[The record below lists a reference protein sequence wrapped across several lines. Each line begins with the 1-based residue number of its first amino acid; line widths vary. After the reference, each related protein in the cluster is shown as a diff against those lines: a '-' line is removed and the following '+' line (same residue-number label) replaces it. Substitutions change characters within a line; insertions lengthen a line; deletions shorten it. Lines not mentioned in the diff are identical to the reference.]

1 MSSRDVIRVGK
12 GRGRIGLALLAAALL
27 WLGAT
32 PAHAEDCGGPGDPA
46 VYDGFAGDPAPSQI
60 NIQGLCTIR
69 NYPNGMS
76 TNFSFM
82 TQPGQQDERWLIIFD
97 NVVHTGQMSC
107 NAVLGHKI
115 WFVNGSSSR
124 IKEHCQN
131 LLIPVEKIEKLNPPG
146 PATVSIGVPFTYRLL
161 IPVLFDPATGQ
172 VVQFDGSPNDLH
184 GITVTDDLAAT
195 GVDLTYLSHTV
206 TWLDSGASVPHGFT
220 QTGDQLEFEFEPLIV
235 PAGDQFAIDIT
246 VVLEDTANN
255 TVGKQFQNTAKW
267 DFGRLIDGVF
277 YEPLPGENG
286 ISPPLT
292 IAAPQLVMTKTGP
305 ATLGLTLN
313 LGEWG
318 QFALDVQNTG
328 QSDAWDVTIRDR
340 LPNGAT
346 GGMCDT
352 APEVQSV
359 TLAGT
364 PLTQGTHYTLS
375 WAGAPTCEVTLTLL
389 DAAGAIGPG
398 EHLIVNYRARL
409 DADTQDGI
417 TLTNVAGATEWFN
430 GDSSE
435 PDRVTFTR
443 TLTDGTPA
451 TIDHEDEHTVTV
463 ALHGYFFEK
472 SVADLTSG
480 VNPASI
486 AAPGDTLRYTL
497 RLQATDVPLTGVQ
510 FTDDLGVMNASAV
523 FVPGSL
529 TLVAATIPPGADV
542 SNTNPNGG
550 TNGAGLLDIRN
561 LSLAANTSV
570 SISFDITLAASLADG
585 TIVLNQADL
594 ISAGIKVADSDDP
607 NQNGQADPDVVGDE
621 DPTRVLIE
629 AVPAPALTKA
639 NTQATA
645 TVGVPFAYRV
655 TVPSTPHTAPLYDVR
670 ILDDLTASA
679 ADLQFVSV
687 TKISGPGTWT
697 PVNTGTA
704 TQLVIEDPVNG
715 IDIPAG
721 QQAVIEITVV
731 LANTVTNI
739 AGLQFTNTA
748 DYTYNLIN
756 ENDLSQRPGGPGT
769 TAPMTIVE
777 PDLTLE
783 KSGPARMILGVP
795 ETFTLDVHNTTT
807 TPAWNLTISDLLPN
821 GATGGTCDAAPTA
834 VTAEVF
840 QANGTTTVSGPLA
853 AGSDFSTTWNG
864 APSCTFSLTMLSA
877 TAVVGPDQRLIVTYQ
892 TVLDADSQDG
902 ATLTNIA
909 GAVQWFSADASSSQ
923 RRTFTRT
930 ITDGTVGT
938 LDFQDAHTIIVGL
951 PNYLFEKTVTNVT
964 TGQSPATQA
973 SPGDRLRYQLRIENL
988 GITQLD
994 NLSIV
999 DDLDRLNTPAA
1010 YQPGT
1015 LVVTT
1020 VPPGADASNS
1030 NPTGGTKGT
1039 GLLDV
1044 RNISVAAGASV
1055 VVEFEIVLAAVIA
1068 NGTDVTNQSQLSIG
1082 GSPLA
1087 PSDDPN
1093 VSGPADPFVPGD
1105 EDPTV
1110 VSIGSSPL
1118 FRVQKISTD
1127 MTGDPNVLLPGD
1139 TLRYTITV
1147 KNIGNADATDA
1158 ALRDAIPANTTYV
1171 ANSTTLNGNPV
1182 PDVGGSSPLA
1192 AGIAIFA
1199 PENPTPGA
1207 MRADAS
1213 ATNANVAT
1221 IVFSVTINAGVVDG
1235 TVISNQGFVTAPQ
1248 SGATEQPSDDPDT
1261 VIPDD
1266 PTRDVIGSVPLLFA
1280 PKSAVLSDDNG
1291 SPGIVDPLDTLLYTI
1306 TIYNQG
1312 AVPATGIVLTDT
1324 VPANTTY
1331 VTNSTTLN
1339 GGAVA
1344 DGPSGFP
1351 LATGLAIPDIAPG
1364 ASAVVTFNLQVNAG
1378 VANGTQIVNQ
1388 ATVTTNETPNVL
1400 TDGDGNPA
1408 TGPEPTIVVVGDQQA
1423 LTITK
1428 QVAVVGGGAVLAG
1441 STLEYLVTITNVS
1454 SVPAQTVVLTDDV
1467 NATTPG
1473 YLTLVPGTATLN
1485 GSTVGVTVAGTLIT
1499 ADYSGSYGPLAPG
1512 ASAVLRFR
1520 ATVVPTAQNGDII
1533 TNTGTVTWNN
1543 ATQTQSAS
1551 VSVQVGFVPGVGV
1564 LSGTAWH
1571 DFNFDNAVDTGM
1583 ELVGW
1588 TVELLRNNVLIATVL
1603 TDGAGDYQI
1612 SGVPSNA
1619 ANGDQY
1625 VLRFRAPG
1633 AGLNTASL
1641 GVADSS
1647 LATGGPFTDGPQ
1659 QISNILVPAAGANIV
1674 SLNLP
1679 IDPNGVVYTALSRTP
1694 VAGATVTMLSATS
1707 GSPLSSACFLDP
1719 AQQNQVT
1726 TGSGFYKFDL
1736 TFGDLSCPSGGAY
1749 LLAVTAPGSGFGTGN
1764 STLIPPTSDQTTP
1777 AFSVPGC
1784 PGGPNDAIPA
1794 GPPGFCEAQAQVT
1807 APQPPADPT
1816 TYYLHFTLDNSG
1828 GAGSAE
1834 LFNNHIP
1841 LDPILANLVTI
1852 TKTTPS
1858 LNVSRGQLVPYEITV
1873 TNSLGEPLPDLAIL
1887 DRFPRGFHYVEGSAR
1902 IEGVPLEPV
1911 TTGFEMLW
1919 AVPDGLPAL
1928 TTKKLV
1934 MLLAVGAGVAE
1945 GEFTNRAQAVS
1956 GTLAGLAY
1964 SGEAFATVRV
1974 VPDPTFD
1981 CTDVIGKVYD
1991 DANRNGEQD
2000 KNEKGLANVRLVTA
2014 RGLAATTDP
2023 HGRFHI
2029 TCAVVPREGRG
2040 SNFVLKLDDRTLP
2053 TGYRMTTR
2061 QVQVQRATRG
2071 KVLPFHFGAAIG
2083 RVVELDLADA
2093 VFEPNTTTMRE
2104 QWKPRIP
2111 MLIEELAKSQ
2121 SILRL
2126 SYVADVE
2133 DAALVEARVA
2143 AVKKTIAEAWAAQD
2157 REPLHVET
2165 EVFWRRGGPPAGQ
2178 GSPAGV
2184 LESML
2189 PSVDA
2194 GPPLLETTPGIAV
2207 ERQMSADTPF
2217 STWAQEPERIHE
2229 QIGDKLEKREVT
2241 SEQAKII
2248 KLKNVVAPIHFDSG
2262 VANIPQST
2270 IAKLRSVLD
2279 SMKDLPNV
2287 RLHLVGHADNEPLSP
2302 ELTGVFGD
2310 NQGLSRERAGEV
2322 AEFIQT
2328 ALALPPEAIS
2338 FDWAGDT
2345 QPIASNAT
2353 EAGRAQNRRVE
2364 VEVWY
2369 DQMEEK
2375 SSLEDVVVHE
2385 DIKRVKVC
2393 RTETVCKLSY
2403 QEGHARRARV
2413 KNLIPPLHAGEESV
2427 QVPAEFVGQIQQ
2439 ALHDL
2444 RDKQNVT
2451 VKFIGYTDDAPLAGR
2466 AERIYGTHLAL
2477 SKALSH
2483 RTALA
2488 VRDALKLPTA
2498 AIASDGRGASRPI
2511 ASNQT
2516 DRGRAL
2522 NRRVEVEFW
2531 YDDPLADLPQE
2542 PQICP
2547 DGAGADLVT
2556 VVYDP
2561 PWGPIEALQLDEHG
2575 EAQIPAGY
2583 GDALRR
2589 ALGEVADRTHPRLRF
2604 IGYTRNERI
2613 ERRTALVYGDDVG
2626 LSTARAR
2633 RAMEK
2638 VKSQLALTDAQA
2650 EHEGR
2655 GYVQSGDVVNA
2666 GFVQGETSYV
2676 VVQVVYDDLALRDD
2690 YEGVEVTPLTRELE
2704 AKEPLALNLMRIT
2717 VDGKPIDD
2725 PGRSLADIQRCTDV
2739 ALDEA
2744 EIQFRFDNLKV
2755 VPRLS
2760 ITAAPISAPV
2770 DGDDVATVQFKA
2782 YTNYPH
2788 WIERSEVRIFEKGQ
2802 SVQAEPLGV
2811 TPVDEQG
2818 NASWQPPADWF
2829 ASPVRELSYVLRAYD
2844 AQGQFDE
2851 TEPQSLWLQYAASSP
2866 DLDHALP
2873 QAQQNGDPL
2882 LSNYG
2887 ETGPSTRNIPLGN
2900 AGSVQVHGSGVPAGH
2915 SVFVAGAPVPVDAN
2929 GSFVGEVVLPQ
2940 GMHTVEVAVLDEQG
2954 NGELFL
2960 RDLELAKS
2968 DWFYVGIADVTLQ
2981 ADLEGQPVRRALH
2994 GEDMSYDPNSNADG
3008 RIAFFTTGKFWDDWK
3023 LTASADTREE
3033 PIEDLFKDFVQKN
3046 PESLFRRIDPDYYYP
3061 TFGDD
3066 GTVTEQ
3072 APTSGKFYVKVDQ
3085 RDNHAMWGNFK
3096 VGYLDNELV
3105 QVDRGLYGGNVHYQ
3119 TLSTTKYGE
3128 QRLSLDA
3135 FGAEP
3140 GTVPSREE
3148 FRGTDGSLYFLRR
3161 QDILVGS
3168 ERLRV
3173 EVRDK
3178 DSGLVIGVVHLRPT
3192 VDYDIDYLQGRI
3204 LLTEPLSSTV
3214 ADQLLV
3220 RSEGLSGDEAWL
3232 VAQYEYTPGFDE
3244 IDSLSAGGTGALW
3257 VTDWLKLGA
3266 TGNRNNND
3274 GTEDSSLYGADA
3286 TARLSTDSWLKVQAG
3301 RSEGLVTSS
3310 FRSDD
3315 GGFLFAGIGDATLV
3329 DADANAYRAD
3339 VNVGVGDFIKGGRGR
3354 LALYGQQLDE
3364 GYTGPGMTALTDTQQ
3379 FGGVLGVPITKR
3391 LQFVAK
3397 GDQRDQDDGLLTRA
3411 AEVDL
3416 GYALTEH
3423 WSLGG
3428 GVRTD
3433 KRSDDSTDVPLTQ
3446 DEGERTDVVAK
3457 LGFDPKG
3464 RWRSYVFGQGTVAKS
3479 GDREGNSRG
3488 GVGGSYRL
3496 NDRFVMDGEVSGG
3509 ELGPAV
3515 RLGTRYQQTKE
3526 TQHYLSYGFDN
3537 EREYGAMHQ
3546 RRGGTLVSGIK
3557 SRMSDSATVYLE
3569 DRYQHGDANGL
3580 ARAMGLNFSPSERW
3594 TLGANWG
3601 FGTLIDHQTH
3611 AETERNAGGVRLS
3624 YGFDNLHLSTGVE
3637 YRNDETEQPDLSEN
3651 ERETWL
3657 FRNNF
3662 RYQVTPS
3669 GRVVGKFN
3677 HSFSDSSLGDFYNG
3691 GYTEAVL
3698 GYAYR
3703 PVEWDRLHT
3712 LVKYTYFYNV
3722 PTTDQV
3728 TLQNIPAQFIQQ
3740 SHIASVDATFDINKF
3755 FSIGGKYGYRLSQV
3769 SLDRDDPDF
3778 FDNNAHLYILRGD
3791 YRFLKDWEGTVEGR
3805 MLDLTDLDERKIG
3818 SMVTVYRYLGE
3829 NFKVGVGYNF
3839 TDFSDDLTDLSYD
3852 HQGVFF
3858 NLVGSM

>member
-1 MSSRDVIRVGK
+1 MSSSDVIRA
-12 GRGRIGLALLAAALL
+12 GRGSARFGGLLLAAALFL
-27 WLGAT
+27 LGFAPDRAT
-32 PAHAEDCGGPGDPA
+32 ADDCSSFPNA
-46 VYDGFAGDPAPSQI
+46 TLDGFVTPGPPPS
-60 NIQGLCTIR
+60 NISIDTNCTIK
-69 NYPNGMS
+69 NYPGGMS
-76 TNFSFM
+76 TNFSFDN
-82 TQPGQQDERWLIIFD
+82 PGGQNGQEWLVIFD
-97 NVVHTGQMSC
+97 NVNHTGQMSC
-107 NAVLGHKI
+107 NAVHDNKI
-115 WFVNGSSSR
+115 WFVNGS
-124 IKEHCQN
+124 ITGVHQGCQN
-131 LLIPVEKIEKLNPPG
+131 AFIPVEKIDKKNPTG
-146 PATVSIGVPFTYRLL
+146 QTTAAIGVPFTYHLT
-161 IPVLFDPATGQ
+161 IPVLFDPLSGTVVDFTG
-172 VVQFDGSPNDLH
+172 SANDLH
-184 GITVTDDLAAT
+184 GITVTDDLNAT
-195 GVDLTYLSHTV
+195 GVNLTYLSHTV
-206 TWLDSGASVPHGFT
+206 TWKNTGLPVPHQFT
-220 QTGDQLEFEFEPLIV
+220 NVGGVLTFEFAPLIV
-235 PAGDQFAIDIT
+235 PAGQQFVIDVT
-246 VVLEDTANN
+246 VVLDDTPTNA
-255 TVGKQFQNTAKW
+255 VGTQFINTAKW

-286 ISPPLT
+286 VSPPLT

-305 ATLGLTLN
+305 ATLGRTLN

-328 QSDAWDVTIRDR
+328 LTGAFDVTIRDR
-340 LPNGAT
+340 LPDGPT
-346 GGMCDT
+346 GGMCDF

-359 TLAGT
+359 TLAGA
-364 PLTQGTHYTLS
+364 PLTQGTHYTLGY
-375 WAGAPTCEVTLTLL
+375 AGAPTCELTLTLL

-398 EHLIVNYRARL
+398 QHLVINYRTRL
-409 DADTQDGI
+409 DADSQDGI

-430 GDSSE
+430 ADSTVLN
-435 PDRVTFTR
+435 RVTFPR
-443 TLTDGTPA
+443 TLTNGTPG
-451 TIDHEDEHTVTV
+451 TIDHEDAHTVTV

-472 SVADLTSG
+472 TVADLTSG
-480 VNPASI
+480 VNPAST
-486 AAPGDTLRYTL
+486 AAPGDRLRYTL
-497 RLQATDVPLTGVQ
+497 RLQATDVPLTDVR
-510 FTDDLGVMNASAV
+510 FTDDLGAMNASAV

-529 TLVAATIPPGADV
+529 QLVAGTIPPGADA

-550 TNGAGLLDIRN
+550 TNNAGVIDIRN
-561 LSLAANTSV
+561 LNLAANTAV
-570 SISFDITLAASLADG
+570 SISFDITLAGGLADG

-607 NQNGQADPDVVGDE
+607 NVNGQADPNVSGDE
-621 DPTRVLIE
+621 DPTRVLIQ
-629 AVPAPALTKA
+629 AVPPPALQKA

-645 TVGVPFAYRV
+645 AVGVPFAYRI
-655 TVPSTPHTAPLYDVR
+655 TVPPTPHTAPLYDVR
-670 ILDDLTASA
+670 ILDDLNASA

-687 TKISGPGTWT
+687 AKISGPGSWT
-697 PVNTGTA
+697 PVNTGSA

-721 QQAVIEITVV
+721 QQAVLEITVV
-731 LANTVTNI
+731 LTNTAANV

-748 DYTYNLIN
+748 SYTY
-756 ENDLSQRPGGPGT
+756 DLVDANPVSQRPGGPGT

-777 PDLTLE
+777 PDLTLQ
-783 KSGPARMILGVP
+783 KSGPVRMVLGTP
-795 ETFTLDVHNTTT
+795 EAFTLDVHNLTT
-807 TPAWNLTISDLLPN
+807 TPAWNLTITDHLPDT
-821 GATGGTCDAAPTA
+821 AQGGTCDSAPTA
-834 VTAEVF
+834 VTARVF
-840 QANGTTTVSGPLA
+840 QADGVTPVSPALVAGTDFTVSWLGV
-853 AGSDFSTTWNG
+853 
-864 APSCTFSLTMLSA
+864 PSCTLSLTMQTA

-892 TVLDADSQDG
+892 TVLDAGSQDG
-902 ATLTNIA
+902 ASLTNIA
-909 GAVQWFSADASSSQ
+909 GAVQWFSAAASSPQ

-930 ITDGTVGT
+930 VTDGTVGT
-938 LDFQDAHTIIVGL
+938 LDFQDAHTVIVGL

-973 SPGDRLRYQLRIENL
+973 TPGNRLRYQLRIENR
-988 GITQLD
+988 GATSLD
-994 NLSIV
+994 NLSIR
-999 DDLDRLNTPAA
+999 DDLDSRNTPAA
-1010 YQPGT
+1010 FAAGT
-1015 LVVTT
+1015 LQVIS
-1020 VPPGADASNS
+1020 VPAGADASQT

-1044 RNISVAAGASV
+1044 RNISVAPGASV
-1055 VVEFEIVLAAVIA
+1055 IVQFEIVLANVIA
-1068 NGTDVTNQSQLSIG
+1068 NGTDVANQSQLLLG
-1082 GSPLA
+1082 GSLLA

-1093 VSGPADPFVPGD
+1093 VNGPADPFVAND

-1110 VSIGSSPL
+1110 VRIGSAPL
-1118 FRVQKISTD
+1118 FRVQKRSTD
-1127 MTGDPNVLLPGD
+1127 MTGDPNVLRPGD
-1139 TLRYTITV
+1139 TLHYVITV
-1147 KNIGNADATDA
+1147 KNIGNANATDA
-1158 ALRDAIPANTTYV
+1158 FLRDLVPANTHYV
-1171 ANSTTLNGNPV
+1171 ANTTTLNGAPV
-1182 PDVGGSSPLA
+1182 GQPDGGVSPLI
-1192 AGIAIFA
+1192 AGFLIDA

-1213 ATNANVAT
+1213 ATTTNVAT
-1221 IVFSVTINAGVVDG
+1221 ITFDVTVDAGVVDG

-1248 SGATEQPSDDPDT
+1248 SGAVETPSDDPDT
-1261 VIPDD
+1261 AIPND
-1266 PTRDVIGSVPLLFA
+1266 PTRDVVGSVPLLFA
-1280 PKSAVLSDDNG
+1280 PKAAALLVDNN
-1291 SPGIVDPLDTLLYTI
+1291 SPGIVDPLDVLHYTI
-1306 TIYNQG
+1306 TIYNNG
-1312 AVPATGIVLTDT
+1312 AVPATGVVVKDG

-1331 VTNSTTLN
+1331 VANTTTVN
-1339 GGAVA
+1339 GVPFGQP
-1344 DGPSGFP
+1344 DGGNAP
-1351 LATGLAIPDIAPG
+1351 LASPAGIPVPDLAPG
-1364 ASAVVTFNLQVNAG
+1364 QSAVIGFNLQVNAG
-1378 VANGTQIVNQ
+1378 VPSGTQIVNQ
-1388 ATVTTNETPNVL
+1388 ATITTNETPNVR

-1408 TGPEPTIVVVGDQQA
+1408 TGPEPTVVVVGNGQQLA
-1423 LTITK
+1423 ITK
-1428 QVAVVGGGAVLAG
+1428 QVAVVGGGPVLVG
-1441 STLEYLVTITNVS
+1441 STLDYAVIVTNVA
-1454 SVPAQTVVLTDDV
+1454 SVPGQGVVLTDNLPV
-1467 NATTPG
+1467 ELA
-1473 YLTLVPGTATLN
+1473 LVPGSVTLN
-1485 GSTVGVTVAGTLIT
+1485 GATAGVTVAGSLIT
-1499 ADYSGSYGPLAPG
+1499 ADYSTPYGPLAPG
-1512 ASAVLRFR
+1512 ATAVLRFR
-1520 ATVVPTAQNGDII
+1520 AVVQSGTTI
-1533 TNTGTVTWNN
+1533 TNTGMVTWNTTQN
-1543 ATQTQSAS
+1543 ATAS

-1564 LSGTAWH
+1564 LSGRAWH
-1571 DFNFDNAVDTGM
+1571 DVDFNDVFDPGM

-1588 TVELLRNNVLIATVL
+1588 TVELLRNNVVIASVL
-1603 TDGAGDYQI
+1603 TDGNGAWQI
-1612 SGVPSNA
+1612 GAVPPNDT
-1619 ANGDQY
+1619 NGAQY
-1625 VLRFRAPG
+1625 EVRFRAPG
-1633 AGLNTASL
+1633 AGLFTASL
-1641 GVADSS
+1641 GVASS
-1647 LATGGPFTDGPQ
+1647 SFTNGPQRITGIMVPATGA
-1659 QISNILVPAAGANIV
+1659 NLVD
-1674 SLNLP
+1674 LNLP
-1679 IDPNGVVYTALSRTP
+1679 IDPNGIVYAAISRGA
-1694 VAGATVTMLSATS
+1694 VAGARVTMLDAGS
-1707 GSPLSSACFLDP
+1707 GAELPSSCFLDP
-1719 AQQNQVT
+1719 AQQNQIT
-1726 TGSGFYKFDL
+1726 LGSGFYKFDL
-1736 TFGDLSCPSGGAY
+1736 VFGLGCPSGGAY
-1749 LLAVTAPGSGFGTGN
+1749 LLAVTPPGGFATGI
-1764 STLIPPTSDQTTP
+1764 SALIPATSDQTTP
-1777 AFSVPGC
+1777 AFSVPSC
-1784 PGGPNDAIPA
+1784 PGTPGTDAVIGTPT
-1794 GPPGFCEAQAQVT
+1794 FCEAQAQPG
-1807 APQPPADPT
+1807 APQVGPPPDPT
-1816 TYYLHFTLDNSG
+1816 TYYLHFTLDNSAG
-1828 GAGSAE
+1828 EGSAQ

-1841 LDPILANLVTI
+1841 VDPILTNLVTI

-1858 LNVSRGQLVPYEITV
+1858 LHVSRGQLVPYEITV
-1873 TNSLGEPLPDLAIL
+1873 NNTSGSGIADLAIL
-1887 DRFPRGFHYVEGSAR
+1887 DRFPRGFHYVDGSAR
-1902 IEGVPLEPV
+1902 IEGQPVEPV
-1911 TTGFEMLW
+1911 TNGFEMLW
-1919 AVPDGLPAL
+1919 VVPGGLPL
-1928 TTKKLV
+1928 DSHRTLV
-1934 MLLAVGAGVAE
+1934 MLLAVGAGVSE

-1956 GTLAGLAY
+1956 ATTPSVAY
-1964 SGEAFATVRV
+1964 SGEASATVRV

-1981 CTDVIGKVYD
+1981 CTDVIGDVFD

-2000 KNEKGLANVRLVTA
+2000 HGEHGLANVRLVTA

-2029 TCAVVPREGRG
+2029 TCAVVPREDRG

-2104 QWKPRIP
+2104 QWKPRLDL
-2111 MLIEELAKSQ
+2111 LIDELAKSE

-2133 DAALVEARVA
+2133 DKALVDDRVVV
-2143 AVKKTIAEAWAAQD
+2143 VKQAIAEKWAAKG
-2157 REPLHVET
+2157 RPALTVET
-2165 EVFWRRGGPPAGQ
+2165 EVFWRRGAPPADS
-2178 GSPAGV
+2178 SPTGV
-2184 LESML
+2184 LESLL

-2194 GPPLLETTPGIAV
+2194 GPPMLETTPGNAV

-2217 STWAQEPERIHE
+2217 NTWSQDPERIHD
-2229 QIGDKLEKREVT
+2229 QIGDKLEKKEVV
-2241 SEQAKII
+2241 SEQAKIV
-2248 KLKNVVAPIHFDSG
+2248 KLKNVVPPIHFESG
-2262 VANIPQST
+2262 VADIPPST

-2287 RLHLVGHADNEPLSP
+2287 RLHLVGHADSQPLSP
-2302 ELTGVFGD
+2302 SLSNVFGD

-2375 SSLEDVVVHE
+2375 SSVQDVVVHE

-2413 KNLIPPLHAGEESV
+2413 KNLIPPLHAGEENV
-2427 QVPAEFVGQIQQ
+2427 QVTNEFVRQIEQ

-2444 RDKQNVT
+2444 RDKQHVT
-2451 VKFIGYTDDAPLAGR
+2451 VKFIGYTDDAPLEGR

-2477 SKALSH
+2477 SKALAH

-2488 VRDALKLPTA
+2488 VKDALKLPTS
-2498 AIASDGRGASRPI
+2498 AIDSDGRGANRPI

-2516 DRGRAL
+2516 DHGRAL
-2522 NRRVEVEFW
+2522 NRRVEVELW
-2531 YDDPLADLPQE
+2531 YDDPLADLPSE

-2561 PWGPIEALQLDEHG
+2561 PWGPIPALQLDEHG
-2575 EAQIPAGY
+2575 EAQVPAGY
-2583 GDALRR
+2583 AESLKH
-2589 ALGEVADRTHPRLRF
+2589 ALGDIADRTHPRLRF

-2638 VKSQLALTDAQA
+2638 LESDPALAGAQA

-2655 GYVQSGDVVNA
+2655 GYVQSDDVVNA
-2666 GFVQGETSYV
+2666 GFVQGDTSYV
-2676 VVQVVYDDLALRDD
+2676 VVQAVYDDLALRDD
-2690 YEGVEVTPLTRELE
+2690 YEGVEVTPLTRELQ

-2725 PGRSLADIQRCTDV
+2725 PGRSVADIQRCTDV
-2739 ALDEA
+2739 ALDDA
-2744 EIQFRFDNLKV
+2744 QIQFRFDDLKA

-2760 ITAAPISAPV
+2760 VTAAPIAAPV
-2770 DGDDVATVQFKA
+2770 DGGEAATVHFRG

-2788 WIERSEVRIFEKGQ
+2788 WIAKSEVRIFEHGQ
-2802 SVQAEPLGV
+2802 SPQAEPLAV
-2811 TPVDEQG
+2811 LPVDERG
-2818 NASWQPPADWF
+2818 NAHWQPPADSF
-2829 ASPVRELSYVLRAYD
+2829 ASPVRELSYVLRSYD

-2851 TEPQSLWLQYAASSP
+2851 TEPQPLWLTYTASTP
-2866 DLDHALP
+2866 DLDRALP
-2873 QAQQNGDPL
+2873 QAKSDGDPL
-2882 LSNYG
+2882 LANYG

-2900 AGSVQVHGSGVPAGH
+2900 VGSVQVHGSGVPPHH
-2915 SVFVAGAPVPVDAN
+2915 SVWLAGAPVPVDAN

-2940 GMHTVEVAVLDEQG
+2940 GAHTVEVAVLDEQG

-2960 RDLELAKS
+2960 RDLELKKS

-2981 ADLEGQPVRRALH
+2981 TDLQGKPVRGALV
-2994 GEDMSYDPNSNADG
+2994 GEDAPYDPNSHYDG
-3008 RIAFFTTGKFWDDWK
+3008 RLAFFTTGKFWDTWK

-3033 PIEDLFKDFVQKN
+3033 PIEDLFHDWVKKN
-3046 PESLFRRIDPDYYYP
+3046 PETLFRRIDPDYYYP

-3072 APTSGKFYVKVDQ
+3072 APTSGKFYVRVDQ
-3085 RDNHAMWGNFK
+3085 RENRAMWGNFK

-3119 TLSTTKYGE
+3119 TLATTKYGE
-3128 QRLSLDA
+3128 QRLALDA

-3148 FRGTDGSLYFLRR
+3148 FRGTEGSLYFLRR

-3178 DSGLVIGVVHLRPT
+3178 DSGLVTGVVNLRPT

-3204 LLTEPLSSTV
+3204 LLNEPLSSTV
-3214 ADQLLV
+3214 SDNLLV

-3232 VAQYEYTPGFDE
+3232 VVQYEFTPGFDD
-3244 IDSLSAGGTGALW
+3244 IDSLASGGTGSLW
-3257 VTDWLKLGA
+3257 VTDWLKFGA

-3274 GTEDSSLYGADA
+3274 GSEDSSLYGGDV
-3286 TARLSTDSWLKVQAG
+3286 TARLSTDTWAKVQAG
-3301 RSEGLVTSS
+3301 RSEGLVTPS

-3329 DADANAYRAD
+3329 EADANAYRAD
-3339 VNVGVGDFIKGGRGR
+3339 VNIGVGDFISGARGR
-3354 LALYGQQLDE
+3354 LALYGQQLE
-3364 GYTGPGMTALTDTQQ
+3364 AGYSGPGMTALTDTTQ
-3379 FGGVLGVPITKR
+3379 FGGLFGVPITKR
-3391 LQFVAK
+3391 LQFTAK
-3397 GDQRDQDDGLLTRA
+3397 GDERKQDDGLETRA

-3416 GYALTEH
+3416 GYALTED
-3423 WSLGG
+3423 WSLGT

-3433 KRSDDSTDVPLTQ
+3433 KRSDDSPLALVPLTQ
-3446 DEGERTDVVAK
+3446 QEGERTDAVVK

-3464 RWRSYVFGQGTVAKS
+3464 RWRAYTFGQGTIAKS

-3488 GVGGSYRL
+3488 GVGGSYRM
-3496 NDRFVMDGEVSGG
+3496 NDRFVVDGEVSGG

-3515 RLGTRYQQTKE
+3515 KLGTRYQETKD
-3526 TQHYLSYGFDN
+3526 TQHYLSYAFDN
-3537 EREYGAMHQ
+3537 EREYGSLHE
-3546 RRGGTLVSGIK
+3546 RGGTLISGIK

-3569 DRYQHGDANGL
+3569 DRYQHGDASGL
-3580 ARAMGLNFSPSERW
+3580 SRAMGMNFSPSDRW

-3601 FGTLIDHQTH
+3601 FGELFDHQTH
-3611 AETERNAGGVRLS
+3611 AQTKRNAGGGRVS
-3624 YGFDNLHLSTGVE
+3624 YGFEDLHLSSGVE
-3637 YRNDETEQPDLSEN
+3637 YRRDETESPLDLSTN
-3651 ERETWL
+3651 TRTTWL

-3662 RYQVTPS
+3662 KWQVTPS
-3669 GRVVGKFN
+3669 GRVLAKFN

-3703 PVEWDRLHT
+3703 PVDWDRLHT
-3712 LVKYTYFYNV
+3712 LVKYTYFENM

-3728 TLQNIPAQFIQQ
+3728 TLQNTPAQFIQK
-3740 SHIASVDATFDINKF
+3740 SHVAAIDATYDINQY

-3769 SLDRDDPDF
+3769 SLDREHPHF

-3791 YRFLKDWEGTVEGR
+3791 YRFLKNWEGTVEGR

-3818 SMVTVYRYLGE
+3818 SMFTIYRYLGN

>member
-1 MSSRDVIRVGK
+1 MSSSDVIRVGK
-12 GRGRIGLALLAAALL
+12 GRGRHGLLLLAAALL
-27 WLGAT
+27 LLGGV
-32 PAHAEDCGGPGDPA
+32 PAQADDCSSFPNGII
-46 VYDGFAGDPAPSQI
+46 DGFAGTPVPPSQI
-60 NIQGLCTIR
+60 NIDRNCTVR
-69 NYPNGMS
+69 NYPDGMS
-76 TNFSFM
+76 TNFSFNN
-82 TQPGQQDERWLIIFD
+82 PGGQDGQEWLIIFD
-97 NVVHTGQMSC
+97 NVAHTGQMSC
-107 NAVLGHKI
+107 NAVHDNKI
-115 WFVNGSSSR
+115 WFVNGSFSGIHES
-124 IKEHCQN
+124 CQN
-131 LLIPVEKIEKLNPPG
+131 LFIPVEKIDKKNPVG
-146 PATVSIGVPFTYRLL
+146 QTTAAIGVPFTYSLT
-161 IPVLFDPATGQ
+161 IPVLFDAVSGTVIDFTGSENQ
-172 VVQFDGSPNDLH
+172 LH
-184 GITVTDDLAAT
+184 GVTVTDDLNAT
-195 GVDLTYLSHTV
+195 GVDLTYVSHTI
-206 TWLDSGASVPHGFT
+206 TWKDTGVPVPHVFT
-220 QTGDQLEFEFEPLIV
+220 NNGGLLTFEFGTLII
-235 PAGDQFAIDIT
+235 PAGDQFVIDLT
-246 VVLEDTANN
+246 VVLDDSPANV
-255 TVGKQFQNTAKW
+255 VGTQFINTARW

-286 ISPPLT
+286 VSPPLT
-292 IAAPQLVMTKTGP
+292 IAAPRLVMTKTGP
-305 ATLGLTLN
+305 DTLGLTLN

-318 QFALDVQNTG
+318 QFALDLENTG
-328 QSDAWDVTIRDR
+328 QSDAWGVTVRDL
-340 LPNGAT
+340 LPNEPT
-346 GGMCDT
+346 GGMCD
-352 APEVQSV
+352 APPEVQSV
-359 TLAGT
+359 TLAGA

-375 WAGAPTCEVTLTLL
+375 WTGLPTCELTFTLL

-398 EHLIVNYRARL
+398 EHLIINYRSRL
-409 DADTQDGI
+409 DADTQDG
-417 TLTNVAGATEWFN
+417 TTVTNVAGATEWFN
-430 GDSSE
+430 GDSSVV
-435 PDRVTFTR
+435 DRVTFTR
-443 TLTDGTPA
+443 TLTDGTPG

-472 SVADLTSG
+472 SVANLTSG
-480 VNPASI
+480 ANPTST

-497 RLQATDVPLTGVQ
+497 RLQATDVPLTDIR
-510 FTDDLGVMNASAV
+510 FTDDLGAMNGSPV

-529 TLVAATIPPGADV
+529 TLVAGTIPPGADT

-561 LSLAANTSV
+561 LNLPANSAV
-570 SISFDITLAASLADG
+570 SISFDITLGAALADG

-629 AVPAPALTKA
+629 AVPAPALAKA

-645 TVGVPFAYRV
+645 AVGVPFAYRV
-655 TVPSTPHTAPLYDVR
+655 TVPAVPHTAPLYDVR

-679 ADLQFVSV
+679 ADLEFVSV
-687 TKISGPGTWT
+687 AKISGPGTWT

-704 TQLVIEDPVNG
+704 TNLVIEDPVNG

-721 QQAVIEITVV
+721 AQAVIEITVV
-731 LANTVTNI
+731 LTNSVTNV

-748 DYTYNLIN
+748 DYTYNLID
-756 ENDLSQRPGGPGT
+756 ENDVSQRPGLPGT

-783 KSGPARMILGVP
+783 KSGPPRMILGVP
-795 ETFTLDVHNTTT
+795 ETFTLDVHNGTT
-807 TPAWNLTISDLLPN
+807 TPAWNLTIDDFLPDTAN
-821 GATGGTCDAAPTA
+821 GGTCDAAPTA
-834 VTAEVF
+834 VAARVF
-840 QANGTTTVSGPLA
+840 QADGTTPVSGPLV
-853 AGSDFSTTWNG
+853 AGTDFTVTWNG
-864 APSCTFSLTMLSA
+864 APSCTLALTMLSA
-877 TAVVGPDQRLIVTYQ
+877 AAVVGPDQRLIATYQ
-892 TVLDADSQDG
+892 TVLDAGSQDG

-909 GAVQWFSADASSSQ
+909 GAEQWFSADASSSQ

-951 PNYLFEKTVTNVT
+951 PNYLFEKTVSNVT

-973 SPGDRLRYQLRIENL
+973 SPGDRLRYSLRIENL
-988 GITQLD
+988 GTSPLD
-994 NLSIV
+994 DLSIV

-1010 YQPGT
+1010 FQAGT
-1015 LVVTT
+1015 LSVVT
-1020 VPPGADASNS
+1020 VPAGADASNS

-1044 RNISVAAGASV
+1044 RDISVAAGASV

-1068 NGTDVTNQSQLSIG
+1068 NGTDVTNQSQLAIG

-1110 VSIGSSPL
+1110 VSIGSTPL

-1127 MTGDPNVLLPGD
+1127 QTGDPLVLRPGD

-1147 KNIGNADATDA
+1147 KNIGNANATDA
-1158 ALRDAIPANTTYV
+1158 ALRDAVPANTTYV
-1171 ANSTTLNGNPV
+1171 ANSTTLNGTAV
-1182 PDVGGSSPLA
+1182 PDGAGGSSPLA
-1192 AGIAIFA
+1192 AGIAIYA
-1199 PENPTPGA
+1199 PEDPTPGA
-1207 MRADAS
+1207 VRADAS
-1213 ATNANVAT
+1213 ATTANVAT
-1221 IVFSVTINAGVVDG
+1221 IVFDVTINAGVVDG
-1235 TVISNQGFVTAPQ
+1235 TVISNQGFVTAPN

-1266 PTRDVIGSVPLLFA
+1266 PTRDVVGSVPLLFA
-1280 PKSAVLSDDNG
+1280 PKAAALSTDGG
-1291 SPGIVDPLDTLLYTI
+1291 SLGIVDPLDTLLYTI

-1312 AVPATGIVLTDT
+1312 PVPATGVVLTDT
-1324 VPANTTY
+1324 VPANTSY
-1331 VTNSTTLN
+1331 VANSTTVN
-1339 GGAVA
+1339 GSAVA

-1351 LATGLAIPDIAPG
+1351 LASGLALPDIAPG
-1364 ASAVVTFNLQVNAG
+1364 ANVVVTFNLQVNAG
-1378 VANGTQIVNQ
+1378 VPSGTQIVNQ
-1388 ATVTTNETPNVL
+1388 ATVTTVEAPTLL

-1408 TGPEPTIVVVGDQQA
+1408 TGPEPTIVVVGDQQQ

-1428 QVAVVGGGAVLAG
+1428 QVVVVGGGPVLG
-1441 STLEYLVTITNVS
+1441 NSTLEYLVRVTNVS
-1454 SVPAQTVVLTDDV
+1454 SVPAVGVVITDDL
-1467 NATTPG
+1467 ATANW
-1473 YLTLVPGTATLN
+1473 LTLVPGSASLN
-1485 GSTVGVTVAGTLIT
+1485 GSTIGVTEAGTLIT
-1499 ADYSGSYGPLAPG
+1499 ADYSTSYGPLPPG
-1512 ASAVLRFR
+1512 ASAQLRFR
-1520 ATVVPTAQNGDII
+1520 AVINNAPNGTVI
-1533 TNTGTVTWNN
+1533 TNTGTVTWNT
-1543 ATQTQSAS
+1543 TQTQSAS
-1551 VSVQVGFVPGVGV
+1551 VSVQVGLIPGVGV

-1571 DFNFDNAVDTGM
+1571 DVDFNDVFDSGM
-1583 ELVGW
+1583 QLVGW
-1588 TVELLRNNVLIATVL
+1588 SVELLRNNVVIATVQ
-1603 TDGAGDYQI
+1603 TDGTGAYQI
-1612 SGVPSNA
+1612 GAVP
-1619 ANGDQY
+1619 ANDTSGDQY

-1633 AGLNTASL
+1633 AGLTTASL
-1641 GVADSS
+1641 GVADSTN
-1647 LATGGPFTDGPQ
+1647 AIGGGPFTDGPQ
-1659 QISNILVPAAGANIV
+1659 QISNILVPAAGANI
-1674 SLNLP
+1674 SNLNLP

-1694 VAGATVTMLSATS
+1694 VAGARVTMLTDS
-1707 GSPLSSACFLDP
+1707 GVELPGTCFLDP

-1726 TGSGFYKFDL
+1726 LGSGFYKFDVV
-1736 TFGDLSCPSGGAY
+1736 FGVGCSSGGAY
-1749 LLAVTAPGSGFGTGN
+1749 LLAVTPPGAGFGTGV
-1764 STLIPPTSDQTTP
+1764 SQLIPPTTDSTTP
-1777 AFSVPGC
+1777 PFSVAGC
-1784 PGGPNDAIPA
+1784 PGGANDTIPA
-1794 GPPGFCEAQAQVT
+1794 TLGACE
-1807 APQPPADPT
+1807 PQDEPTPPAAGEPT
-1816 TYYLHFTLDNSG
+1816 TYYLHFTLDDT
-1828 GAGSAE
+1828 AE

-1841 LDPILANLVTI
+1841 LDPILADLVTI

-1873 TNSLGEPLPDLAIL
+1873 TNSDAEPLPDLAIL

-1902 IEGVPLEPV
+1902 IDGNPVEPI
-1911 TTGFEMLW
+1911 TDGFEMLW
-1919 AVPDGLPAL
+1919 QLSPLTPPGLPGNSKR
-1928 TTKKLV
+1928 TLV
-1934 MLLAVGAGVAE
+1934 MLLAVGAGVSE

-1956 GTLAGLAY
+1956 GTTPAIPY
-1964 SGEAFATVRV
+1964 SGEATATVRV

-1981 CTDVIGKVYD
+1981 CTDVIGKVFD
-1991 DANRNGEQD
+1991 DGNRNGEQD
-2000 KNEKGLANVRLVTA
+2000 GGEKGLANVRLVTA

-2029 TCAVVPREGRG
+2029 TCALVPREGRG

-2083 RVVELDLADA
+2083 RVVELDIADP

-2104 QWKPRIP
+2104 QWKPRVAL
-2111 MLIEELAKSQ
+2111 LIEELAKSR

-2126 SYVADVE
+2126 SYVADIE

-2143 AVKKTIAEAWAAQD
+2143 AVKAMIAEAWAEQK

-2165 EVFWRRGGPPAGQ
+2165 EVFWRRGGPPAGPS
-2178 GSPAGV
+2178 SPVGV

-2194 GPPLLETTPGIAV
+2194 GPPLVETTPGNAV
-2207 ERQMSADTPF
+2207 ERQMPGDTPF
-2217 STWAQEPERIHE
+2217 STWSQDPQRIHE

-2241 SEQAKII
+2241 SEQAKIV
-2248 KLKNVVAPIHFDSG
+2248 KLRNVVPPIHFDSG
-2262 VANIPQST
+2262 VANIPPST

-2287 RLHLVGHADNEPLSP
+2287 VLHLVGHADNEPLSP

-2353 EAGRAQNRRVE
+2353 EAGRARNRRVE

-2375 SSLEDVVVHE
+2375 SALEDVVVHE
-2385 DIKRVKVC
+2385 EIKRVKVC

-2403 QEGHARRARV
+2403 QEGHARRSRV

-2427 QVPAEFVGQIQQ
+2427 SVSEDFVRQIEQ

-2444 RDKQNVT
+2444 RDKQRVT
-2451 VKFIGYTDDAPLAGR
+2451 VRFIGYTDDAPLAGR
-2466 AERIYGTHLAL
+2466 AERIYGTHLAM
-2477 SKALSH
+2477 SKALAH
-2483 RTALA
+2483 RAALA
-2488 VRDALKLPTA
+2488 VRDALELPTA
-2498 AIASDGRGASRPI
+2498 AIESDGRGASRPI

-2531 YDDPLADLPQE
+2531 YDDPLADLPEE

-2561 PWGPIEALQLDEHG
+2561 PWGPIETLQLDAHG
-2575 EAQIPAGY
+2575 EAQVPAGY

-2589 ALGEVADRTHPRLRF
+2589 ALGEVADRKNPRLRF
-2604 IGYTRNERI
+2604 IGYTRNEKI

-2638 VKSQLALTDAQA
+2638 IQRELTGVPA

-2655 GYVQSGDVVNA
+2655 GYVQSNDVVNA
-2666 GFVQGETSYV
+2666 GFVSGDTSYV

-2690 YEGVEVTPLTRELE
+2690 YEGVEVTPLTRELQ
-2704 AKEPLALNLMRIT
+2704 AKEPLALNLMRISI
-2717 VDGKPIDD
+2717 DGKPIDD

-2739 ALDEA
+2739 ALDDA
-2744 EIQFRFDNLKV
+2744 QIQFRFDNLKV

-2760 ITAAPISAPV
+2760 VTAAPISAPV
-2770 DGDDVATVQFKA
+2770 DGDTAATVSFKA

-2788 WIERSEVRIFEKGQ
+2788 WIARSEVRIFAKGQ
-2802 SVQAEPLGV
+2802 SVQAEPLAV
-2811 TPVDEQG
+2811 VPVDALG
-2818 NASWQPPADWF
+2818 DASWQPPADGF
-2829 ASPVRELSYVLRAYD
+2829 ASPVRELAYVLRAYD
-2844 AQGQFDE
+2844 AKGQFDE
-2851 TEPQSLWLQYAASSP
+2851 TEPQSLWLQHAASSP
-2866 DLDHALP
+2866 DLDRALP
-2873 QAQQNGDPL
+2873 QAKQDGDPL
-2882 LSNYG
+2882 LASFG

-2900 AGSVQVHGSGVPAGH
+2900 AGSVQVHGTGVPVGH
-2915 SVFVAGAPVPVDAN
+2915 SVVVAGAPVPVDAN

-2960 RDLELAKS
+2960 RDLELKKS

-2981 ADLEGQPVRRALH
+2981 ADLEGQPVRGALQ
-2994 GEDMSYDPNSNADG
+2994 GDDMAYDPNSNADG
-3008 RIAFFTTGKFWDDWK
+3008 RIAFFTTGKFWETWK

-3033 PIEDLFKDFVQKN
+3033 PIEDLFKDFVKKD

-3072 APTSGKFYVKVDQ
+3072 APTSGKFFVKVDQ
-3085 RDNHAMWGNFK
+3085 RENHAMWGNFK
-3096 VGYLDNELV
+3096 IGYLDNELV

-3119 TLSTTKYGE
+3119 SLSTTKHGE
-3128 QRLSLDA
+3128 QRLSIDG

-3220 RSEGLSGDEAWL
+3220 RSQGLSGDEAWL
-3232 VAQYEYTPGFDE
+3232 VAQYEYTPGFED
-3244 IDSLSAGGTGALW
+3244 IDSLAAGGSGALW

-3266 TGNRNNND
+3266 TGNRNNNE
-3274 GTEDSSLYGADA
+3274 GSEDSSLYGGDV
-3286 TARLSTDSWLKVQAG
+3286 TARLSSDSWAKVQAG

-3339 VNVGVGDFIKGGRGR
+3339 VNLGVGDFLSGGRGR
-3354 LALYGQQLDE
+3354 LALYGQQLDA
-3364 GYTGPGMTALTDTQQ
+3364 GYAGPGMTALNDTLQ
-3379 FGGVLGVPITKR
+3379 FGGVLGVPITDR
-3391 LQFVAK
+3391 LQLVAK
-3397 GDQRDQDDGLLTRA
+3397 GDQRDQEDGLLTRA

-3416 GYALTEH
+3416 GYALTEN
-3423 WSLGG
+3423 WSVGG

-3446 DEGERTDVVAK
+3446 EEGERTDAVVK

-3464 RWRSYVFGQGTVAKS
+3464 RWKSYVFGQGTVARS

-3488 GVGGSYRL
+3488 GAGGSYRL

-3515 RLGTRYQQTKE
+3515 RVGTRYQQTKE
-3526 TQHYLSYGFDN
+3526 TTHYLSYGFDN

-3557 SRMSDSATVYLE
+3557 SRMSDSTTVYLE

-3580 ARAMGLNFSPSERW
+3580 ARAMGMNFSPSERW

-3611 AETERNAGGVRLS
+3611 AETERNAGGARLS
-3624 YGFDNLHLSTGVE
+3624 YGFDDLHVSTGVE
-3637 YRNDETEQPDLSEN
+3637 YRNDENEQPDLSTN
-3651 ERETWL
+3651 ERTTWL
-3657 FRNNF
+3657 FRNNV

-3669 GRVVGKFN
+3669 GRVLAKFN
-3677 HSFSDSSLGDFYNG
+3677 YSESDSSLGDFFNG

-3712 LVKYTYFYNV
+3712 LVKYTYYYNV

-3728 TLQNIPAQFIQQ
+3728 TGQNTSAQFIQQ
-3740 SHIASVDATFDINKF
+3740 SHVASADATFDINKF

-3791 YRFLKDWEGTVEGR
+3791 YRFWKDWEGTVEGR

-3818 SMVTVYRYLGE
+3818 SMVTVYRYFGDH
-3829 NFKVGVGYNF
+3829 FKVGVGYNF
-3839 TDFSDDLTDLSYD
+3839 SDFSDDLTDLSYD